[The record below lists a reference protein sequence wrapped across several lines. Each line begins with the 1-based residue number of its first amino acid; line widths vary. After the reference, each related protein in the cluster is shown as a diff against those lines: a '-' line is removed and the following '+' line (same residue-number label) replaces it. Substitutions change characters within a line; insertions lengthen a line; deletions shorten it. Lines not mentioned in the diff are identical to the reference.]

1 MKISSLT
8 GSSFLRSSLELL
20 KRCLYSSSEIADTIL
35 RLIKGNIIHMNASLL
50 DTLNERQREAVVAP
64 LGSTLVLAGAGSGKT
79 RVLVSR
85 LAWLVKEKNIPLQ
98 SILAVT
104 FTNKAAGE
112 MKARLSQLLGMSLGG
127 LWVGTFHGLCHR
139 FLRRHYREAN
149 LPEQF
154 HVADSDDQLKMIKR
168 IISSLNLDEERWPAK
183 QAQSFINSRKD
194 EGLRA
199 KHLQGGQWEYGPM
212 RTLTE
217 IYRAYEKACQTAGI
231 IDFAELLLRAHEL
244 LRDNQEL
251 LAHYQQRF
259 QAILVDEF
267 QDTNAIQYAWIRLLA
282 GDTASVTAVG
292 DDDQSIYGW
301 RGAKVENINQFT
313 RDFPNT
319 QIIRLEQNY
328 RSTET
333 ILNAANAL
341 ITNNRS
347 RMGKELWTQSKEGEK
362 IVVYGA
368 FNELDEAR
376 FVAERISMV
385 INQAGRTASEVA
397 ILYRSNAQSRVLE
410 EALLRGGIAY
420 RIHGGVRFFERAE
433 IKDTLAYL
441 RLLANENDDTAFERV
456 VNFPVRGIGE
466 KTLEELRLL
475 AKTEQIS
482 LSQAA
487 ERVLSENRLS
497 TRAAHALAQFTQ
509 LIEDLRNSTK
519 SLELDEQIA
528 AVING
533 SGLFAHFSKT
543 KQDKSESRLENLQ
556 ELVNAA
562 KQFRYDRDPEDELPV
577 LVAFLTHASL
587 EAGEMQAAEHEHSV
601 HLMTFHAAKGL
612 EFPFVFL
619 VGMEEGVFPSRQ
631 SVEEPDRLEEER
643 RLCYVG
649 MTRAMEQ
656 LFLTYAE
663 VRRQYGREEYHRPSR
678 FLREI
683 PVELLQELR
692 IKAQYESPVY
702 AKTQASRVMGGN
714 TLDAETG
721 FRLGQRVNH
730 PKFGPG
736 TILSFEGGG
745 AHKRV
750 QVKFVNHDTKWL
762 VLAYANLS

>member
-1 MKISSLT
+1 M
-8 GSSFLRSSLELL
+8 
-20 KRCLYSSSEIADTIL
+20 IAT
-35 RLIKGNIIHMNASLL
+35 LL
-50 DTLNERQREAVVAP
+50 DNLNERQREAVVAP
-64 LGSTLVLAGAGSGKT
+64 LGCTLVLAGAGSGKT

-85 LAWLVKEKNIPLQ
+85 LAWLVKEHHIPLQ

-112 MKARLSQLLGMSLGG
+112 MKARLHQMLDAPLGG

-139 FLRRHYREAN
+139 FLRRHYQEAN

-154 HVADSDDQLKMIKR
+154 HVSDSDDQLRMIKR
-168 IISSLNLDEERWPAK
+168 VISALNLDEERWPAK

-194 EGLRA
+194 EGLRP
-199 KHLQGGQWEYGPM
+199 KHLHGGQWQYGPM

-217 IYRAYEKACQTAGI
+217 IYKAYEQACATAGV
-231 IDFAELLLRAHEL
+231 IDFAELLLRTHEL
-244 LRDNQEL
+244 LRDNNEL
-251 LAHYQQRF
+251 LVHYQQRF
-259 QAILVDEF
+259 RAILVDEF

-282 GDTASVTAVG
+282 GDNASIMAVG

-301 RGAKVENINQFT
+301 RGAKVENIQKFT
-313 RDFPNT
+313 HDFPNT
-319 QIIRLEQNY
+319 LVVRLEQNY

-341 ITNNRS
+341 INNNSARL
-347 RMGKELWTQSKEGEK
+347 GKHLWTQGKTGEK
-362 IVVYGA
+362 IVLYGA

-376 FVAERISMV
+376 FVAERIGMLL
-385 INQAGRTASEVA
+385 NTPGREASEVA

-410 EALLRGGIAY
+410 EALLRAGIAY

-441 RLLANENDDTAFERV
+441 RLLANVTDDTAFERV

-466 KTLEELRLL
+466 KTLEELRGL
-475 AKTEQIS
+475 AKSKQIS
-482 LSQAA
+482 LWHAA
-487 ERVLSENRLS
+487 QELLQESSLSARAVNALGQFIRLMEEIS
-497 TRAAHALAQFTQ
+497 EKTA
-509 LIEDLRNSTK
+509 DM
-519 SLELDEQIA
+519 ELDEQIA
-528 AVING
+528 AVINS
-533 SGLFAHFSKT
+533 SGLYAHFSKT

-562 KQFRYDRDPEDELPV
+562 KQFRYDQDPEETLPP

-587 EAGEMQAAEHEHSV
+587 EAGEMQAAVHEHSV
-601 HLMTFHAAKGL
+601 HMMTFHAAKGL
-612 EFPFVFL
+612 EFPIVFL

-631 SVEEPDRLEEER
+631 SVEEPHRLEEER

-649 MTRAMEQ
+649 LTRAMEH

-683 PVELLQELR
+683 PEELLQEIR
-692 IKAQYESPVY
+692 VKAHYQKPAYGKPASTPV
-702 AKTQASRVMGGN
+702 M
-714 TLDAETG
+714 DIDDEFG
-721 FRLGQRVNH
+721 FRLGQRVTH
-730 PKFGPG
+730 PKFGAG

-745 AHKRV
+745 AHRRV
-750 QVKFVNHDTKWL
+750 QVKFTDHDTKWL
-762 VLAYANLS
+762 VLAYANLT